1 MTEDSA
7 AFGMVLHDDHAVAR
21 DNRQI
26 VYPLKTRSNSF
37 HPGAIQH
44 FGRWG
49 SCVYKKVDEN
59 IVHRI
64 S

>member
-26 VYPLKTRSNSF
+26 VYRSKQAVTAFTQEQSNILEDGGPVF
-37 HPGAIQH
+37 T
-44 FGRWG
+44 
-49 SCVYKKVDEN
+49 KK
-59 IVHRI
+59 
-64 S
+64 